1 MNFFVAVTLNN
12 EALSTTFFIDV
23 FVSPLQCRLSGS
35 AMHKILRL
43 PSHVGSPLIR
53 DIQKY
58 RFSTDQKHSKY
69 TPSLSEHL
77 TAMSSAGHTP
87 MRAMKKAFKAFARWR
102 KEVGSADALRLD
114 INTLTDAL
122 GIELQAEVTRPI
134 SCPAP
139 IAFLNSLPSV
149 DLAEL
154 TEDSRDCGICAQPM
168 APLGSL
174 TGDVVKDLHED
185 AKEEA
190 KRLPCS
196 HVLGLKCLA
205 QWFDPLDPSNNNTC
219 PFCRAVCFRKFPAI
233 STLKGAQARLDAFD
247 WHIQQRGTEAT
258 AKEAVQIQIL
268 TTIILRDR
276 LVEAF
281 IELEESRAEVDKEV
295 EEQTGVVLATY
306 KGPGRVRCST
316 MALALFFTKQLF
328 LQALT
333 TMLGSVQVEG
343 HLEDDAEALI
353 EYLFRPESADGDVY

>member
-1 MNFFVAVTLNN
+1 MKFFVSVTLNKGT
-12 EALSTTFFIDV
+12 LSITFFIDALS
-23 FVSPLQCRLSGS
+23 SPYNAGYQIQPCINTSTFPHIQILLSS
-35 AMHKILRL
+35 DH
-43 PSHVGSPLIR
+43 
-53 DIQKY
+53 IQVLLSSETFK
-58 RFSTDQKHSKY
+58 STHYHSVD
-69 TPSLSEHL
+69 TSS
-77 TAMSSAGHTP
+77 TMSSAGHTP
-87 MRAMKKAFKAFARWR
+87 MRAMKKAFEAFARWR

-134 SCPAP
+134 PCPAP
-139 IAFLNSLPSV
+139 IVFLKSLPSV

-233 STLKGAQARLDAFD
+233 STLEGAQARLDAFD